1 MKERSRQG
9 RRREAVSAA
18 FKAGVPVLLGY
29 TSIGFAFGLVLVGLG
44 LPWWLAP
51 TMALFVFAG
60 AAQFMGAALLAAGAG
75 LGEIALLT
83 LLMNGR
89 HMVYGLSVL
98 DAYKGAGWRK
108 PYLIFGLTD
117 ETYGIVTTIA
127 PPPGSDP
134 IDFYFALTALNQL
147 WWFLGCL
154 AGAAIGR
161 AVPFDTS
168 GLEFAMTALFVVLLM
183 EQLRSIRRAE
193 PYLAA
198 AAAVVIASIA
208 VGPDNLILVA
218 TILSCAFLLALRR
231 RLEPAGGAGSAR

>member
-1 MKERSRQG
+1 
-9 RRREAVSAA
+9 
-18 FKAGVPVLLGY
+18 
-29 TSIGFAFGLVLVGLG
+29 
-44 LPWWLAP
+44 
-51 TMALFVFAG
+51 MALFVFAE
-60 AAQFMGAALLAAGAG
+60 AAQFMGAGLLASGAG
-75 LGEIALLT
+75 VGEIALLT

-89 HMVYGLSVL
+89 HAVYGLSVL
-98 DAYKGAGWRK
+98 DAYKDAGWRK

-127 PPPGSDP
+127 PPPGADP

-154 AGAAIGR
+154 AGAILGR

-168 GLEFAMTALFVVLLM
+168 GLEFAMTALFVVLLI
-183 EQLRSIRRAE
+183 EQLRSIRRPE

-198 AAAVVIASIA
+198 AAAVVIAYIV

-218 TILSCAFLLALRR
+218 TILSCAFLLSLRR
-231 RLEPAGGAGSAR
+231 RLEPRGDSGVAR